1 MKNIWDHGWLGF
13 LHSRCGCFPKF
24 MWILHPPKNQSC
36 GVSHP
41 PNAKNCKIK
50 RLIPK
55 IVQILSRA
63 FPRTIVSPKCTD
75 RAFRY
80 IIWVKGDSSEI
91 NFPELLAQI
100 PAENHL
106 HLAQSKKNKNSEQKR
121 CTKWMGENPS
131 SNGAKSANPDWLP
144 IWISF

>member
-1 MKNIWDHGWLGF
+1 MGGLDFCTRDVGVFRNLCGF
-13 LHSRCGCFPKF
+13 CIPPRINHVVFHIPQMPKT
-24 MWILHPPKNQSC
+24 
-36 GVSHP
+36 
-41 PNAKNCKIK
+41 AKSS
-50 RLIPK
+50 IPK